1 VRLLVLVF
9 LAFFLMAAAAPDAA
23 IEKSLKA
30 RLMRSKLKQDG
41 LTFVVKDGV
50 VEWKGEVG
58 VPQRKGTAT
67 RMAKAAGAT
76 RVVNGIVVRRGAGKE
91 REMRGGLRV
100 VKVQK

>member
-1 VRLLVLVF
+1 
-9 LAFFLMAAAAPDAA
+9 MAAAAPDAA

-30 RLMRSKLKQDG
+30 RLSRSKLKQDG

-50 VEWKGEVG
+50 VEWTGEVG

-76 RVVNGIVVRRGAGKE
+76 RVVNRIRV
-91 REMRGGLRV
+91 RGGVAKSSVVKPGATLRV

>member
-1 VRLLVLVF
+1 
-9 LAFFLMAAAAPDAA
+9 MAAAAPDAA

-30 RLMRSKLKQDG
+30 RLMRSKLQQDG

-50 VEWKGEVG
+50 VEWTGEVG

-76 RVVNGIVVRRGAGKE
+76 RVVNRIRV
-91 REMRGGLRV
+91 RGGTAKSSVVKPGATLRV